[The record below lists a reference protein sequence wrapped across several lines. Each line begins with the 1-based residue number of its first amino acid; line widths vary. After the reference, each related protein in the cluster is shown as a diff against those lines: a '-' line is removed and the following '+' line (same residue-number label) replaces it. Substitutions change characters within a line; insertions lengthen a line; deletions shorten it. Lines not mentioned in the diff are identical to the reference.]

1 MALQDGN
8 WHHIHSYT
16 HERATRDDT
25 VRLWQKIS
33 TEEDPAW
40 TKRYHDPDPEM
51 RAFGGRLEVTLN
63 TGEIIIDELAVAN
76 AHPAGA
82 KPFRR
87 EDYIQ
92 KFRTLTEGIV
102 SKSESRRFLEL
113 IQNLPELSPD
123 DVQKLNVQLE
133 NSQLDL
139 STQNSKGIF

>member
-1 MALQDGN
+1 
-8 WHHIHSYT
+8 
-16 HERATRDDT
+16 
-25 VRLWQKIS
+25 
-33 TEEDPAW
+33 
-40 TKRYHDPDPEM
+40 M

-63 TGEIIIDELAVAN
+63 SGEVIIDELAVAN

-87 EDYIQ
+87 ENYIQ

-102 SKSESRRFLEL
+102 SKTESKRFLEL

-123 DVQKLNVQLE
+123 DVQKLNVQLD

-139 STQNSKGIF
+139 STQNSEGIF